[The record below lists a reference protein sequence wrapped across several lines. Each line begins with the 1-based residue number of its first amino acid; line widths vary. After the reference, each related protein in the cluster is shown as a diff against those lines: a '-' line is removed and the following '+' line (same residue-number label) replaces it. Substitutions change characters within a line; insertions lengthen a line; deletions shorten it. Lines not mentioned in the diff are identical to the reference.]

1 MIVYSIEIYEKN
13 SEDFVS
19 EVDIP
24 NNKLDAVAEIMKWN
38 TNDKNSF
45 VNGIGDFNVTEEQS
59 RALESLLGVKFY
71 ADDLIIQI
79 SGGEI

>member
-45 VNGIGDFNVTEEQS
+45 VNGIGGFNVTEEQS